1 MEKENK
7 LLLSKIDELDKQY
20 LLMKTRITRAHSKSQ
35 EQIGIE
41 IERLKDEIAEN
52 TLLLQNTVAYCRSPA
67 LQKLADVHL
76 NYCSQMEVLAKDLY
90 KYMGETTQEKAE
102 ASALYAEYAV
112 DFATQADR
120 FALLAALEAIQIQN
134 DEKENDA

>member
-1 MEKENK
+1 
-7 LLLSKIDELDKQY
+7 
-20 LLMKTRITRAHSKSQ
+20 
-35 EQIGIE
+35 
-41 IERLKDEIAEN
+41 
-52 TLLLQNTVAYCRSPA
+52 
-67 LQKLADVHL
+67 
-76 NYCSQMEVLAKDLY
+76 
-90 KYMGETTQEKAE
+90 MGETTQEKAE